1 MRRRS
6 RVRLG
11 LWTEEKEEYRPFI
24 PLTLPSGSSSEAE
37 VEDVEEVDDDLSR
50 GLTVMQVVRVYTVSV
65 GKDRMPSV
73 VSILHEVPVDAD
85 ADADVGAMG

>member
-1 MRRRS
+1 M
-6 RVRLG
+6 
-11 LWTEEKEEYRPFI
+11 
-24 PLTLPSGSSSEAE
+24 
-37 VEDVEEVDDDLSR
+37 EEVDDDLRR

-85 ADADVGAMG
+85 ADVGDMG